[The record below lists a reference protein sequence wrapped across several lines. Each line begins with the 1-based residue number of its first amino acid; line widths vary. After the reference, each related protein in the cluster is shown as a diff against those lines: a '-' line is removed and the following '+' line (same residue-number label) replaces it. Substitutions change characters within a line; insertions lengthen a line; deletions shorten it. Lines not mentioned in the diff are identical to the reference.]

1 MMTPI
6 AVNAPAKINLTL
18 TITGR
23 RDDGY
28 HLMDS
33 LVVFAQLADV
43 ITLEPADEDHLIIA
57 GGQAAPLMN
66 IDARDNLIMKA
77 ISAYRNAA
85 GWAQP
90 LAVHLEKN
98 IPIAAGIG
106 GGSSDAAAVLSALNR
121 HSPTPLPADEL
132 MALGLTLGADIPICL
147 AKHFQ
152 SDIKAWR
159 MGGIGEKVAPLSL
172 PSLSSAGLILLNPQI
187 SLSTKDV
194 FTRLNFPSSSK
205 PIPDQISSDLSSWLE
220 RGNDLLPPAQALA
233 PEIGSCLAD
242 LSRLSSHQGYR
253 ANGMSGS
260 GATCFALFDTAD
272 QAKKAAGSLEEKTFW
287 QWAGAL
293 A

>member
-66 IDARDNLIMKA
+66 IDACDNLIMKA

-172 PSLSSAGLILLNPQI
+172 PSMSSAGLILLNPQI

-205 PIPDQISSDLSSWLE
+205 PIPNQMPSDLSSWLE
-220 RGNDLLPPAQALA
+220 RGNDLLPPAMALA
-233 PEIGSCLAD
+233 PEIGPCLSD

-253 ANGMSGS
+253 AHSMSGS

>member
-6 AVNAPAKINLTL
+6 AAHAPAKINLTL

-33 LVVFAQLADV
+33 LVVFAQLADA

-57 GGQAAPLMN
+57 GEQAAPL
-66 IDARDNLIMKA
+66 IDSDTHDNLVMKA

-121 HSPTPLPADEL
+121 HSPTPLPPDEL
-132 MALGLTLGADIPICL
+132 LVLGLTLGADIPICL

-152 SDIKAWR
+152 SDVKAWR
-159 MGGIGEKVAPLSL
+159 MGGIGEKVSLLSL
-172 PSLSSAGLILLNPQI
+172 PSLSSAGLILLNPQV

-205 PIPDQISSDLSSWLE
+205 PIPDQMPSDLSSWLE
-220 RGNDLLPPAQALA
+220 RGNDLLLPAMALA
-233 PEIGSCLAD
+233 PEIGSCLSD

-253 ANGMSGS
+253 AHGMSGS

-272 QAKKAAGSLEEKTFW
+272 QAKKAAGSLEEKAFW
-287 QWAGAL
+287 RWAGAL

>member
-90 LAVHLEKN
+90 LAVNLEKN

-172 PSLSSAGLILLNPQI
+172 PSMSSAGLILLNPQI

-194 FTRLNFPSSSK
+194 FTRLNFRSPLK
-205 PIPDQISSDLSSWLE
+205 PIPDHTPEDLSSWLK
-220 RGNDLLPPAQALA
+220 RGNDLLPPAMALA
-233 PEIGSCLAD
+233 PEIGSCVAD

-253 ANGMSGS
+253 AYGMSGS

-272 QAKKAAGSLEEKTFW
+272 QAKKAAGSLKEKAFW

>member
-6 AVNAPAKINLTL
+6 TVNAPAKINLTL

-33 LVVFAQLADV
+33 LVVFAQLADA

-57 GGQAAPLMN
+57 GGQAAPL
-66 IDARDNLIMKA
+66 IDSDTRDNLAMKA

-85 GWAQP
+85 GWTQP
-90 LAVHLEKN
+90 LVVHLEKN

-121 HSPTPLPADEL
+121 HSPTPLPPDEL

-147 AKHFQ
+147 AKNLE
-152 SDIKAWR
+152 SDVKAWR
-159 MGGIGEKVAPLSL
+159 MEGIGEKVSPLSL

-205 PIPDQISSDLSSWLE
+205 PIPDHAPEDLSDWLK
-220 RGNDLLPPAQALA
+220 RGNDLLPPAMTLA
-233 PEIGSCLAD
+233 PEIGPCLAD

-253 ANGMSGS
+253 AHGMSGS

-272 QAKKAAGSLEEKTFW
+272 QAKKTAGSLEEKAFW

>member
-6 AVNAPAKINLTL
+6 AAHAPAKINLTL

-33 LVVFAQLADV
+33 LVVFAQLADA

-57 GGQAAPLMN
+57 GEQAAPL
-66 IDARDNLIMKA
+66 IDSDTHDNLVMKA

-121 HSPTPLPADEL
+121 HSPTPLPADVL
-132 MALGLTLGADIPICL
+132 IALGLTLGADIPICL

-152 SDIKAWR
+152 SDVKAWR
-159 MGGIGEKVAPLSL
+159 MGGIGEKVSLLSL
-172 PSLSSAGLILLNPQI
+172 PSLSSAGLILLNPQV

-205 PIPDQISSDLSSWLE
+205 PIPDQMPSDLSSWLE
-220 RGNDLLPPAQALA
+220 RGNDLLLPAMALA
-233 PEIGSCLAD
+233 PEIGSCLSD

-253 ANGMSGS
+253 AHGMSGS

-272 QAKKAAGSLEEKTFW
+272 QAKKAAGSLEEKAFW
-287 QWAGAL
+287 RWAGAL